1 MLLHALA
8 RERFKKPADVKLLDG
23 GKLRF
28 EWSALHKGARLP
40 TLNSFLDL
48 ADASDEKVRR
58 FAARHGPLFYHSAD
72 RTETTEE
79 WKHYSKLAACIQ
91 SEGLVLALR
100 SSGRKTTQEQQEQWD
115 MLCKWVGIPDRRIF
129 GTRKWYVQRAL
140 DKWFAEDNCTV
151 RTTWPGAS
159 LEVYARPNS
168 VFGVIGL
175 KLCEEIGDTHRRELC
190 FECRHWFPIKRVLPP
205 GKRRFCPKCGRR
217 AAMKHIMRERR
228 RRLRLK

>member
-8 RERFKKPADVKLLDG
+8 REPFKKPAGVKLDG
-23 GKLRF
+23 DKLRF

-40 TLNSFLDL
+40 TLSSFFDL

-58 FAARHGPLFYHSAD
+58 FAAQHGPLFYHSAD
-72 RTETTEE
+72 RTETTRE
-79 WKHYSKLAACIQ
+79 WRYYSELAACIQ
-91 SEGLVLALR
+91 FEGLALAGR
-100 SSGRKTTQEQQEQWD
+100 SSGSKPTQEQWD
-115 MLCKWVGIPDRRIF
+115 MLCEWVGIPDRRTNR
-129 GTRKWYVQRAL
+129 TRKWYVQRAL
-140 DKWFAEDNCTV
+140 DKWLAEDNCTV
-151 RTTWPGAS
+151 RTTWSGAS
-159 LEVYARPNS
+159 LETYARPNS

-175 KLCEEIGDTHRRELC
+175 KLCEEIGDTRRRELC

-205 GKRRFCPKCGRR
+205 GKRRYCTKCGRR